1 MAIDFAKGIAT
12 QVVSRGLQKVAGN
25 LPGLL
30 GINKGKVGFD
40 SSDTA
45 NLERKENSTPNLF
58 QFPLDVAGDPG
69 IGNHGHYIIF
79 FINEQ
84 QKSKLSFSDPLTG
97 EEGKDNLVK
106 EKARRF
112 IPDYVKKIIG
122 RAKADEYEIQLNTES
137 DDTVLSVGSNVGLP
151 DVDNNTT
158 SSYTP
163 NNNNSTNTS
172 QKQPD
177 KTENEKEGGQI
188 VRIKRPA
195 TKRLDTAIAMYMP
208 NQVQVDY
215 KADYQTPEISGLAS
229 AAAGIFQGMSA
240 GDKFSGAFKKAMGQV
255 GDDFKKR
262 AILKGLEAVDALGIT
277 GAREAVE
284 ISTGEVIAD
293 RLEMAFKN
301 VGRRVFNYTFRMIPK
316 NSAEAEEIRK
326 IVFAFKAN
334 MLPEMIKG
342 RDRDTMNVPNT
353 FNIQYMYKGKENDYI
368 HRVSECFLENVQVTY
383 GGDRYKTF
391 EPHADD
397 GAPPV
402 ETQITLAFK
411 EIEII
416 TRERVFEG
424 Y

>member
-84 QKSKLSFSDPLTG
+84 QKSKLSFADPLTG

-112 IPDYVKKIIG
+112 IPNYVKKIVG
-122 RAKADEYEIQLNTES
+122 RAKADEYETQLNTES

-151 DVDNNTT
+151 DTDSGINPYQSRAGIVADTVK
-158 SSYTP
+158 
-163 NNNNSTNTS
+163 
-172 QKQPD
+172 KQLD
-177 KTENEKEGGQI
+177 KAENEKEGGQV

-208 NQVQVDY
+208 NQVQVTY
-215 KADYQTPEISGLAS
+215 AADYQTPEISGLAS

-326 IVFAFKAN
+326 IVFC
-334 MLPEMIKG
+334 I
-342 RDRDTMNVPNT
+342 
-353 FNIQYMYKGKENDYI
+353 
-368 HRVSECFLENVQVTY
+368 
-383 GGDRYKTF
+383 
-391 EPHADD
+391 
-397 GAPPV
+397 
-402 ETQITLAFK
+402 
-411 EIEII
+411 
-416 TRERVFEG
+416 
-424 Y
+424 